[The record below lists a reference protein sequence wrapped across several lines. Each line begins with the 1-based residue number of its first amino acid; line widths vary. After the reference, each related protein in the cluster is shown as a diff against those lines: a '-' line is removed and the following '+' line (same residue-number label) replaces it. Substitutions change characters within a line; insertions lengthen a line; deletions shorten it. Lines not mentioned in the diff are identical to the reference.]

1 MAAKSKKGPSKALV
15 QSLVEAQAIYTHSQ
29 GAPIKVQQRLHDQW
43 IRLRNKVLDALDA
56 QDFSSENQ
64 RELDRAAQDWWN
76 AQAIRGAG
84 RHW

>member
-1 MAAKSKKGPSKALV
+1 MAAKSKKGPGKALV

-29 GAPIKVQQRLHDQW
+29 GAPIKVQQRLHDRW
-43 IRLRNKVLDALDA
+43 SRLRNKVLDALDA

-64 RELDRAAQDWWN
+64 RELDRAALDWWN